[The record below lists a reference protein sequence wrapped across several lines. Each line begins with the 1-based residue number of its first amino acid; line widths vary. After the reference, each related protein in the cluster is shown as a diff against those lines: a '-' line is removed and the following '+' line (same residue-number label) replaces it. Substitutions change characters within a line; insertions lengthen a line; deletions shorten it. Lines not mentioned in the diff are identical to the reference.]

1 MSEVRQTPSLPDRL
15 FALVQWLLPHHLLS
29 RCMHR
34 IARLEAGWFRKPFTR
49 WFVRHF
55 DVDTSDAVEADPLA
69 YRSFND
75 FFTREL
81 NPGARPVAPD
91 DRELISP
98 VDGTISQIGEI
109 RGGRIVQAKGQDFS
123 VTELLADRP
132 GLAESFRGGSFAT
145 IYLAPY
151 NYHRIHMPITGTLTE
166 TIYIPGRLFSVNA
179 ATART
184 VPRLFARNERLACLF
199 DTDLGPVAM
208 ILVGALFVGSIETV
222 WAGEIT
228 PPHRNV
234 VRHDS
239 ADAAAPVVLAKGA
252 EMGRFNMGSTV
263 ILLLPE
269 SAVGWLDD
277 MRPNRIVRMGEALA
291 RRPATTPT

>member
-1 MSEVRQTPSLPDRL
+1 MSS
-15 FALVQWLLPHHLLS
+15 
-29 RCMHR
+29 
-34 IARLEAGWFRKPFTR
+34 
-49 WFVRHF
+49 
-55 DVDTSDAVEADPLA
+55 
-69 YRSFND
+69 
-75 FFTREL
+75 
-81 NPGARPVAPD
+81 GARPVAPD

-199 DTDLGPVAM
+199 DTALGPVAM

-234 VRHDS
+234 VRHES

-277 MRPNRIVRMGEALA
+277 MRPNRIVRMGEALD
-291 RRPATTPT
+291 RRPATTPA